1 MAATD
6 INHVTLVGRL
16 TRDAEI
22 RYSGSG
28 FPITTL
34 SLALT
39 ATRKKGDD
47 WVEESH
53 FFDCTVLGKQG
64 EALKDY
70 LLKGKQIAV
79 DGKLRQERWEQDD
92 GNKRSK
98 VVVLVDN
105 IQLLGSRT
113 DSQQGGGYN
122 SQQTQQQ
129 SNFGVRASEI
139 PPPGSNPNGS
149 NSTDIGEF
157 REEDDDIPF

>member
-98 VVVLVDN
+98 VVILVDN

-113 DSQQGGGYN
+113 DSQQSTEEYN
-122 SQQTQQQ
+122 SQQAQQQ

-139 PPPGSNPNGS
+139 PPSSNQNGS
-149 NSTDIGEF
+149 NSTEIGEF
-157 REEDDDIPF
+157 TDEDDDIPF